1 MAKPFSNDLRWK
13 MVETVR
19 SGLSRRQ
26 TAELFKV
33 SISCVIK
40 LMQRVDA
47 TGDVAPARFG
57 GFKTSPLAT
66 READIRSWVAE
77 RSDITLAE
85 LQAKLE
91 DAGTTSSLAA
101 IGRCLQRLGLTRKK
115 RPRSPPNALART
127 SRKRGANGGSGKPT

>member
-1 MAKPFSNDLRWK
+1 
-13 MVETVR
+13 
-19 SGLSRRQ
+19 
-26 TAELFKV
+26 
-33 SISCVIK
+33 
-40 LMQRVDA
+40 MQRVDA

-115 RPRSPPNALART
+115 DRDRHRTLSRGHRGSAAQMAGVANRPKTGTLGFPR
-127 SRKRGANGGSGKPT
+127 